1 MGTEVGKS
9 NNKYEWQAWP
19 ADSLEGMPPKRRR
32 LVVWGLWLFM
42 LLSIVLSSV
51 LEAADVPEPGRSL
64 VVLVGV
70 AAFFGPLL
78 RGAIMETRQLR
89 TEGIILPAI
98 SVTRK
103 VLVSAAVMTTVLWIF
118 FVILGAIGRTVN
130 PVVPIVGTL
139 WLAFQLLQRR
149 SA

>member
-9 NNKYEWQAWP
+9 NDKYEWQAWP

-118 FVILGAIGRTVN
+118 FVILGAIGRPMN
-130 PVVPIVGTL
+130 PVVPLVGTL

>member
-1 MGTEVGKS
+1 
-9 NNKYEWQAWP
+9 
-19 ADSLEGMPPKRRR
+19 
-32 LVVWGLWLFM
+32 M

-64 VVLVGV
+64 VVLGGV

-130 PVVPIVGTL
+130 PVVPLVGTL